1 MPNVE
6 LLDIGSLIY
15 NIGVEIQRIFP
26 LDDFEGSQAQYE
38 WLLKHY
44 GVTED
49 DDYRYT
55 LTCDYYVEDPDEL
68 DDEQLEAIEDQ
79 IDFLDEP
86 EVVNAFLG
94 DLLRKYRSN
103 TIVYSAAATE

>member
-26 LDDFEGSQAQYE
+26 LDDFEGTQEQYE

-44 GVTED
+44 GVTEE
-49 DDYRYT
+49 DDYRYI
-55 LTCDYYVEDPDEL
+55 LVGDYYLEDPDEL
-68 DDEQLEAIEDQ
+68 DDEQLEAIETQ

-86 EVVNAFLG
+86 EVVNAFLE
-94 DLLRKYRSN
+94 DLLRRYRSN
-103 TIVYSAAATE
+103 TIVYPETAG